1 MAKLPYIEFAD
12 GFRIPIL
19 HEDRNVIA
27 IDKPQGWMLAP
38 VSWQSTG
45 RNLFAA
51 LTSSVNAG
59 DFWAKSRS
67 LKFIRFV
74 HRLDADTS
82 GVLLLVKAPGAM
94 PAFTE
99 LFEDRKVEKVYL
111 AVVRGVPDIT
121 EWKCRLRLAPMQD
134 RPGRMEVNNALGK
147 DSETLFRVI
156 DKLGDRALVMCW
168 PLTGRTHQI
177 RIHLAAVGHPV
188 WADEL
193 YGHVPTTTEEKTE
206 LKLGLRAVRLSYK
219 DPFMAEPVH
228 IEADAAEFVKLHGFD
243 PANAALRKFT
253 APDKALEHPKARFE
267 ELRREEKDEREQ
279 QRSARREER
288 ASGDEREEPRSD
300 WRQDEDSGGFANE
313 PGAVGGGA
321 KFRERAPRPFG
332 RGARDDS
339 RGGSRP
345 PSRTGNGPRKF
356 EPRSGGFGRKPA
368 GGGYAGGG
376 GGRDFGSRPPPR
388 PSYGKPFG
396 GPREFPDGA
405 GGGAGERP
413 RSFPNRDE
421 RGGGFRGPPRDKPSF
436 GRPSADRGPRDDR
449 AGGGGFRRPAGGKPA
464 YGRPYED
471 RGASRPDGGGGGGS
485 NRERDD
491 NWGNR
496 EGANEHRPGVFRSS
510 AKPGLQTGFQK
521 SGGFGARPARPP
533 FRSGGASR
541 PFGSGSEGRPPY
553 RPAGEGRPNR
563 SGGESRPFRG
573 GGEGR
578 PDGEW
583 RGDSPR
589 PGGRPP
595 GKFGGGKPAFG
606 KKPAG
611 RPFKKF

>member
-38 VSWQSTG
+38 VSWQSTS

-51 LTSSVNAG
+51 LSSSVNAG

-111 AVVRGVPDIT
+111 AVVRGVPEII

-177 RIHLAAVGHPV
+177 RLHLAAVGHPV

-193 YGHVPTTTEEKTE
+193 YGHVPTKESEKTE
-206 LKLGLRAVRLSYK
+206 LKLGLRAIRISYK
-219 DPFMAEPVH
+219 DPFMAEQVN
-228 IEADAAEFVKLHGFD
+228 IAADAEAFVKMHGFD
-243 PANAALRKFT
+243 STNVALRNFK
-253 APDKALEHPKARFE
+253 APEKVLEHPKARFE
-267 ELRREEKDEREQ
+267 EKRAEERAEREKE
-279 QRSARREER
+279 RSSRREER
-288 ASGDEREEPRSD
+288 AFGDDREGTRGD
-300 WRQDEDSGGFANE
+300 WQQDEDSGGFASAENNE
-313 PGAVGGGA
+313 RGAA
-321 KFRERAPRPFG
+321 PFRERPPRQFG
-332 RGARDDS
+332 RGPRGDARSGD
-339 RGGSRP
+339 RP
-345 PSRTGNGPRKF
+345 PPRPGYGRSFDGPRKF
-356 EPRSGGFGRKPA
+356 EPRAGGFGRKPA

-376 GGRDFGSRPPPR
+376 GGRDFENRPPRR
-388 PSYGKPFG
+388 PSFGKPFG

-405 GGGAGERP
+405 GGGASERP
-413 RSFPNRDE
+413 RSFSRDDRAGGGE
-421 RGGGFRGPPRDKPSF
+421 RTGGFRGPPRDKPAF
-436 GRPSADRGPRDDR
+436 GRPNADRGPRDDR
-449 AGGGGFRRPAGGKPA
+449 GGGGGFRRPAGGKPG
-464 YGRPYED
+464 YGRPSGD
-471 RGASRPDGGGGGGS
+471 GGGS
-485 NRERDD
+485 NRDRDD

-496 EGANEHRPGVFRSS
+496 EGANERRAGVFQSS
-510 AKPGLQTGFQK
+510 AKSGLQAGFK
-521 SGGFGARPARPP
+521 KFGASGSQRPP
-533 FRSGGASR
+533 FRSGGGSR
-541 PFGSGSEGRPPY
+541 PFSSGGESRPYRPGGEGRPY
-553 RPAGEGRPNR
+553 RPAGEGRPFR

-578 PDGEW
+578 PT
-583 RGDSPR
+583 
-589 PGGRPP
+589 GGRPP
-595 GKFGGGKPAFG
+595 GKFSGSKPAWG

>member
-1 MAKLPYIEFAD
+1 M
-12 GFRIPIL
+12 
-19 HEDRNVIA
+19 A

-38 VSWQSTG
+38 VSWQNTG

-111 AVVRGVPDIT
+111 AVVRGVPEIT
-121 EWKCRLRLAPMQD
+121 EWKCRLRLAPVQE
-134 RPGRMEVNNALGK
+134 RAGRMEVNNALGK

-156 DKLGDRALVMCW
+156 DKLGDRSLIMCW

-177 RIHLAAVGHPV
+177 RLHLAAVGHPV

-193 YGHVPTTTEEKTE
+193 YGHVPTQESEKTD
-206 LKLGLRAVRLSYK
+206 LKLGLRSIRLSYK
-219 DPFMAEPVH
+219 DPFMAEQVH
-228 IEADAAEFVKLHGFD
+228 IQADVEEFVKMHGFD
-243 PANAALRKFT
+243 ASNKALKNFNP
-253 APDKALEHPKARFE
+253 PDKALEHPKARLE
-267 ELRREEKDEREQ
+267 EKRREEKEEREQ
-279 QRSARREER
+279 KRREER
-288 ASGDEREEPRSD
+288 AADDDSEEPRSD

-313 PGAVGGGA
+313 EGEVAAGDRVSPGGSFRGPRKFERREGGYGRS
-321 KFRERAPRPFG
+321 FQDRPAARPGFG
-332 RGARDDS
+332 RSSDS
-339 RGGSRP
+339 
-345 PSRTGNGPRKF
+345 PRKF

-368 GGGYAGGG
+368 DGGYAGGG
-376 GGRDFGSRPPPR
+376 SAGGGRDFGNRPPSRPP
-388 PSYGKPFG
+388 YGKPFG
-396 GPREFPDGA
+396 GSREFPDGA
-405 GGGAGERP
+405 GGGASGRP
-413 RSFPNRDE
+413 RSFERRDD
-421 RGGGFRGPPRDKPSF
+421 RGAGFRGPPSGKPSY
-436 GRPSADRGPRDDR
+436 GRPMADR
-449 AGGGGFRRPAGGKPA
+449 AGAGGSEFSRPAGGKPA
-464 YGRPYED
+464 YGRPNED
-471 RGASRPDGGGGGGS
+471 RGERRPHGGAGGGY

-491 NWGNR
+491 NRGNR

-510 AKPGLQTGFQK
+510 AKPGLQSGFKK
-521 SGGFGARPARPP
+521 SGGFGARPERPP
-533 FRSGGASR
+533 FRSGGSR
-541 PFGSGSEGRPPY
+541 PFSSGGESRPY

-563 SGGESRPFRG
+563 SGGFRG
-573 GGEGR
+573 GGDSR
-578 PDGEW
+578 PSGEW

>member
-38 VSWQSTG
+38 VSWQNTG

-111 AVVRGVPDIT
+111 AVVRGVPDIL
-121 EWKCRLRLAPMQD
+121 EWKCRLRLAPKLD
-134 RPGRMEVNNALGK
+134 RAGRMEVNNALGK

-177 RIHLAAVGHPV
+177 RLHLAAAGHPV

-193 YGHVPTTTEEKTE
+193 YGHVPTTTAEKTE
-206 LKLGLRAVRLSYK
+206 LKLGLRSVRLSYK
-219 DPFMAEPVH
+219 DPFMAERVD
-228 IEADAAEFVKLHGFD
+228 IEAEVDSFVKMYGFD
-243 PANAALRKFT
+243 PSNAALKNFT
-253 APDKALEHPKARFE
+253 APERSLEHPKARLE
-267 ELRREEKDEREQ
+267 DKRREEKEERAQ
-279 QRSARREER
+279 QRSARRAER
-288 ASGDEREEPRSD
+288 SFDDEQDEPRSN
-300 WRQDEDSGGFANE
+300 WQQDEDSGGFAAE
-313 PGAVGGGA
+313 QGSAGGRPP
-321 KFRERAPRPFG
+321 FRERAPRPFG
-332 RGARDDS
+332 RGP
-339 RGGSRP
+339 RGDTRFGDRP
-345 PSRTGNGPRKF
+345 PRKPGFGRSSDGPRKF
-356 EPRSGGFGRKPA
+356 EPRSGEFGRKPA
-368 GGGYAGGG
+368 GGE
-376 GGRDFGSRPPPR
+376 RDFDNRPPRR
-388 PSYGKPFG
+388 PAYGKPFG
-396 GPREFPDGA
+396 GPREFSDGA
-405 GGGAGERP
+405 GGYGAERP
-413 RSFPNRDE
+413 RSFDRRE
-421 RGGGFRGPPRDKPSF
+421 
-436 GRPSADRGPRDDR
+436 DRGRSDNR
-449 AGGGGFRRPAGGKPA
+449 GGGGFRRPAGGKPGF
-464 YGRPYED
+464 GRSYPD
-471 RGASRPDGGGGGGS
+471 RGPRPTHGGGGGDF

-496 EGANEHRPGVFRSS
+496 EGANERRAGVFPSSAKSGLQAGFKKFGTGGGQRPFRSS
-510 AKPGLQTGFQK
+510 MG
-521 SGGFGARPARPP
+521 
-533 FRSGGASR
+533 SR
-541 PFGSGSEGRPPY
+541 PFG
-553 RPAGEGRPNR
+553 
-563 SGGESRPFRG
+563 G

-578 PDGEW
+578 PFRPRRDDG
-583 RGDSPR
+583 PR
-589 PGGRPP
+589 EGGRPP
-595 GKFGGGKPAFG
+595 GKFGGGGGGFGKKPFGKFGGGKPAWG

>member
-1 MAKLPYIEFAD
+1 LPYIEFAD

-111 AVVRGVPDIT
+111 AVVRGVPDIM

-177 RIHLAAVGHPV
+177 RLHLAAVGHPV

-206 LKLGLRAVRLSYK
+206 LKLGLRAIRISYK
-219 DPFMAEPVH
+219 DPFMAEQVH
-228 IEADAAEFVKLHGFD
+228 IEADAAEFVKSHGFD
-243 PANAALRKFT
+243 PANAALRKFI
-253 APDKALEHPKARFE
+253 APEKALEHPKARFE
-267 ELRREEKDEREQ
+267 ELRREEKEEREK
-279 QRSARREER
+279 QRSTRREER
-288 ASGDEREEPRSD
+288 AFGDDREESRGD
-300 WRQDEDSGGFANE
+300 WQQDEDSGGFASEQANAGS
-313 PGAVGGGA
+313 GAPY
-321 KFRERAPRPFG
+321 RERAPRQFG
-332 RGARDDS
+332 RGPRGDS
-339 RGGSRP
+339 RFGDRP
-345 PSRTGNGPRKF
+345 PPRPGFGRSSDGPRKF

-368 GGGYAGGG
+368 GSGFAGGGG
-376 GGRDFGSRPPPR
+376 GGRDFGNRPPSR

-396 GPREFPDGA
+396 GPREFSDGA
-405 GGGAGERP
+405 GGGGSERP
-413 RSFPNRDE
+413 RSFGARDE
-421 RGGGFRGPPRDKPSF
+421 RGGGFRGPPSGKPSF
-436 GRPSADRGPRDDR
+436 GRPYADRGPRDDR
-449 AGGGGFRRPAGGKPA
+449 GGGGGFRRPAGGKPPF
-464 YGRPYED
+464 GRPNED
-471 RGASRPDGGGGGGS
+471 RGERRPYGGAGGGP
-485 NRERDD
+485 NQERDD

-496 EGANEHRPGVFRSS
+496 EGANERRAGVFQSS
-510 AKPGLQTGFQK
+510 AKSGLQAGFK
-521 SGGFGARPARPP
+521 KFGASGSQRPP
-533 FRSGGASR
+533 FRSGGGNR
-541 PFGSGSEGRPPY
+541 PFGSGGESRPY
-553 RPAGEGRPNR
+553 RPAGEG
-563 SGGESRPFRG
+563 GPFRA

-578 PDGEW
+578 PA
-583 RGDSPR
+583 
-589 PGGRPP
+589 GGRPP
-595 GKFGGGKPAFG
+595 GKFGGGKPAWG